1 MKKLD
6 FLFAFLAF
14 AAFAAFM
21 GIVAVK
27 VARVDLSI
35 VIAIGLGLVIYDLW
49 WQLGPRRR

>member
-1 MKKLD
+1 MD

-27 VARVDLSI
+27 VARFDLSI
-35 VIAIGLGLVIYDLW
+35 VIAIGIALVVCDLW
-49 WQLGPRRR
+49 SQLAPRRR